1 MAQERP
7 APHNAPTRLARHKQL
22 MANIPTPDPRPPTPD
37 GPPVVVDLGC
47 GFRKKPGAIGL
58 DIARLPQV
66 DILADVT
73 RTLPFRDNSVDEVVA
88 SHLIEHVDNVM
99 DLMAE
104 IWRICKPDA
113 LVYFRFPHA
122 STPFVV
128 WVDPTHRRGVLLA
141 TFDYFDPETLNGY
154 LFNYYQR
161 AKFRI
166 VRKKLS
172 FNLNADA
179 GVAGR
184 TRRVAGRIFDALANR
199 SPRAQYLCER
209 FWGPLV
215 GIEEAHI
222 WLRALK

>member
-1 MAQERP
+1 
-7 APHNAPTRLARHKQL
+7 
-22 MANIPTPDPRPPTPD
+22 
-37 GPPVVVDLGC
+37 VVDLGC

-73 RTLPFRDNSVDEVVA
+73 RTLPFRDSSVDEVVA

-141 TFDYFDPETLNGY
+141 TFDYFDPDTLNGY

-184 TRRVAGRIFDALANR
+184 TRRVAGRIVDALANR

>member
-1 MAQERP
+1 M
-7 APHNAPTRLARHKQL
+7 
-22 MANIPTPDPRPPTPD
+22 PDSSPLPPPSS
-37 GPPVVVDLGC
+37 PVVVDLGC

-66 DILADVT
+66 DVLADVT
-73 RTLPFRDNSVDEVVA
+73 RTLPFRDSSVDEVVA

-99 DLMAE
+99 ELMAE
-104 IWRICKPDA
+104 IWRICKPGA

-122 STPFVV
+122 STPFVT

-141 TFDYFDPETLNGY
+141 TFDYFDPDTLNGY

-161 AKFRI
+161 TRFRI

-172 FNLNADA
+172 FNLNAGA

-199 SPRAQYLCER
+199 GPRAQYLCER
-209 FWGPLV
+209 FWGPIV

-222 WLRALK
+222 WLRAIK